1 MASEAGSSSDRLEQ
15 LVGLVRSIGAER
27 DLDVLLGKLMEAV
40 TSEVGADRSSLFLY
54 DADRDELWSKVAQG
68 LESRELR
75 FPAGQGLAGHT
86 ARSGEILNIPDAYR
100 DGRFNQAIDRSTG
113 YRTRQVLCVP
123 LRRRDGEVIGVV
135 QALNKRGDR
144 PFGAED
150 VRRLETLAALAAVAV
165 ENALLH
171 EENEQLFEN
180 TVLTTAQAIEERDP
194 ATSGHV
200 WRVASYSVNL
210 AKAVHHLPERFG
222 ESYDRDRLR
231 QLRYAGLLHDVG
243 KIGVREAVLNKAKKI
258 DGLGL
263 PLIAE
268 RLRRLAA
275 ENGTR
280 FEGSDYQKADRLV
293 QRVNE
298 PRPMSDEDRSELD
311 AARRSGWISAGEFK
325 ALSVPRGTLTD
336 EEWQDMRSHPDRS
349 FRVLTLIRWPRRL
362 SEVPEIARDH
372 HEKLTGDGYTRGL
385 TEEQIPF
392 DARIVAVAD
401 VYDALTANDRPYKPA
416 IPHDRARKIL
426 ESMASERALDPRLV
440 ELFFEA
446 GCFQLAERRPQEVNA

>member
-1 MASEAGSSSDRLEQ
+1 MESTASDRADRLAQ
-15 LVGLVRSIGAER
+15 LVELVRSIGVER
-27 DLDVLLGKLMEAV
+27 DLDVLLGKLMDAI
-40 TSEVGADRSSLFLY
+40 TLEVNADRSSLFLY
-54 DADRDELWSKVAQG
+54 DADTDELWSKVAQG
-68 LESRELR
+68 LDSQELR
-75 FPAGQGLAGHT
+75 FPAGKGLAGST
-86 ARSGEILNIPDAYR
+86 ARGGEILNIPDAYE
-100 DGRFNQAIDRSTG
+100 DQRFNQAFDRQTG
-113 YRTRQVLCVP
+113 YRTKQVLCIP

-135 QALNKRGDR
+135 QALNKKTDT
-144 PFGAED
+144 PFDAED
-150 VRRLETLAALAAVAV
+150 IVRLETLSALAAVAV

-210 AKAVHHLPERFG
+210 AKAVHERVDDFG
-222 ESYDRDRLR
+222 QVYDRDRLR

-268 RLRRLAA
+268 RLHRLAA
-275 ENGTR
+275 EDSAG
-280 FEGSDYQKADRLV
+280 FEGSDFEKAGELV
-293 QRVNE
+293 ERVNE
-298 PRPMSDEDRSELD
+298 PRPMSDEDRAELV
-311 AARRSGWISAGEFK
+311 GIHEKQWISDEEFE
-325 ALSVPRGTLTD
+325 ALSVPRGTLTKD
-336 EEWQDMRSHPDRS
+336 EWIDMRSHPDRS
-349 FRVLTLIRWPRRL
+349 FRVLTLIKWPRRL
-362 SEVPEIARDH
+362 SQVPEIARDH

-385 TEEQIPF
+385 SEDQIPF

-440 ELFFEA
+440 DLFFET
-446 GCFQLAERRPQEVNA
+446 GCFELVEEKPEEVNV